1 MDYKEYSDNELC
13 SMICESDEE
22 AKDILLKKYSYIINV
37 VIKKYI
43 MASLKLGIEYNDLYQ
58 EALVGFT
65 DALISYDDNK
75 EASLKTFITLCVERR
90 LQRIILKAKAKK
102 NEILLQA
109 LSLDYQKNE
118 EELPLKEV
126 LSDNSKNDPL
136 HNITVDEDY
145 KELLNKIKND
155 LSESE
160 YEVFK
165 LMLMN
170 KNYLE
175 ISDVL
180 NKSPK
185 QIDNAIQRIKS
196 KIKKILETTGD

>member
-13 SMICESDEE
+13 SMICESSED
-22 AKDILLKKYSYIINV
+22 AKDILFKKYKYIIDI

-43 MASLKLGIEYNDLYQ
+43 MSSLKLGIEYSDLYQ

-65 DALISYDDNK
+65 DAINTFDENK
-75 EASLKTFITLCVERR
+75 DASLKTFITLCVDRR
-90 LQRIILKAKAKK
+90 LQTSLIRARTKK
-102 NEILLQA
+102 NELLLQS

-118 EELPLKEV
+118 EELPLKEI

-145 KELLNKIKND
+145 KELLSKIKND

-175 ISDVL
+175 ISDIL

-185 QIDNAIQRIKS
+185 QIDNTMQRIKS

>member
-75 EASLKTFITLCVERR
+75 EASLKTFITYGV
-90 LQRIILKAKAKK
+90 KALIKNIPNITKIK
-102 NEILLQA
+102 HFNYTNEI
-109 LSLDYQKNE
+109 
-118 EELPLKEV
+118 
-126 LSDNSKNDPL
+126 
-136 HNITVDEDY
+136 
-145 KELLNKIKND
+145 
-155 LSESE
+155 
-160 YEVFK
+160 
-165 LMLMN
+165 
-170 KNYLE
+170 
-175 ISDVL
+175 
-180 NKSPK
+180 
-185 QIDNAIQRIKS
+185 
-196 KIKKILETTGD
+196 IKK